1 MKMIR
6 DCFEQE
12 VGECGS
18 IEMVE
23 LRELQDMVDEGYP
36 SDDQL
41 ERYEELA
48 RKYDPDRLNIRLEI
62 PKDGPTS
69 EEVTR
74 YEHNDRPLDDRLNRL
89 EYDGNEDERGYLNMG
104 KAVSYAT
111 MNHRWIKSPSPFVK
125 GDKVYNRKVY
135 QFLAEKLEKREWEKV
150 SGAIFLHLLSFH
162 FHSHH
167 HSNDRAAPWV
177 RVLSRGPGFP
187 EPVRSVAEKG
197 DGPRTFIQSAKGPFS
212 VTGLTMGGQVAG

>member
-12 VGECGS
+12 VGECGT

-74 YEHNDRPLDDRLNRL
+74 YEHNDRPLDDRLNKL

-150 SGAIFLHLLSFH
+150 SGIKKKTLVNYLQIWIPIPDWMRVKAPSLAAYLSVFV
-162 FHSHH
+162 FGDIVTEYREMVISRYPKQFKRELPKR
-167 HSNDRAAPWV
+167 STYAPWIY
-177 RVLSRGPGFP
+177 P
-187 EPVRSVAEKG
+187 
-197 DGPRTFIQSAKGPFS
+197 I
-212 VTGLTMGGQVAG
+212 